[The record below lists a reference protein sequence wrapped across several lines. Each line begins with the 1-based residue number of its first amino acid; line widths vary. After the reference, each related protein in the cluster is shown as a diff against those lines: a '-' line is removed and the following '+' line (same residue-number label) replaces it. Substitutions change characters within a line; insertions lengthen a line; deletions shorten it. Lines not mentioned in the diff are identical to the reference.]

1 MTGRPQWRDAGAN
14 LLLSAVGSVLV
25 VIVPGFQAGASAT
38 IADSLFGKSTA
49 VQMILGILS
58 WAFVIVA
65 VTVATSTSTNAFA
78 VVLASRFEELAVR
91 RLLGASARH
100 ERRRLTRLGVAVSA
114 LGCVLGG
121 ASGLVL
127 LLLGAPESLRAPWTW
142 VSILIGLIA
151 MFVATIIGSSR
162 AARQILD
169 AAPVGG
175 LRLAQQHHAG
185 PSQDAQRPP
194 VVFFAGLVVL
204 VASIPLSLASPFAI
218 FIGVI
223 GGMMAM
229 IGSLSAMTLM
239 LTTTLRIVRRLA
251 PRGGTLQITAQ
262 LLSTRIPATA
272 RAASGLLTGVAV
284 TTTFVVALSTL
295 TAALAASYKGDAS
308 GAIAVQNLQAVTA
321 GMGATIA
328 LIVLLTAVGLCSTT
342 LHSIRQRKREIATLR
357 ILGQP
362 VVGAQRVIANEIGLV
377 CTAAVVPGVLLGAFT
392 GWVGAQDVLGSVR
405 ELGILSP
412 VVPLSLLAALVFGSI
427 ALITVITTV
436 ATRGVLSVPPV
447 RAVSA

>member
-1 MTGRPQWRDAGAN
+1 MMGRHQWRDAGAN
-14 LLLSAVGSVLV
+14 LLLSVVGSVLV

-38 IADSLFGKSTA
+38 IADSLLGKSTA

-78 VVLASRFEELAVR
+78 IVLASRFEELAVR

-100 ERRRLTRLGVAVSA
+100 ERRRLTRLGVAVST

-121 ASGLVL
+121 ATGLVL
-127 LLLGAPESLRAPWTW
+127 LLLGAPEALRAPWTW
-142 VSILIGLIA
+142 VSILIGLTA

-175 LRLAQQHHAG
+175 LRLAQHHAD
-185 PSQDAQRPP
+185 PSQNAHRHP

-204 VASIPLSLASPFAI
+204 VVSIPLSLASPFAI

-251 PRGGTLQITAQ
+251 PRDGTLQITAQ
-262 LLSTRIPATA
+262 LLSTRIPAA
-272 RAASGLLTGVAV
+272 AGAASGLLTGVAV

-308 GAIAVQNLQAVTA
+308 AAIAVQNLQAVTA

-328 LIVLLTAVGLCSTT
+328 LIVVLTAVGLCSTT
-342 LHSIRQRKREIATLR
+342 LHSISQRKREIATLR

-362 VVGAQRVIANEIGLV
+362 VVGAQRLIANEIGLV
-377 CTAAVVPGVLLGAFT
+377 CAAAVVPGVLMGAFT

-412 VVPLSLLAALVFGSI
+412 VVPISLLAALVIGST
-427 ALITVITTV
+427 ALITVITAV
-436 ATRGVLSVPPV
+436 STRGVLSVPPV
-447 RAVSA
+447 RAASA